1 MVSVVDGKSPKHEK
15 LTVLCPALTV
25 LALHVGLPRIIICVA
40 HVSNF
45 AGVFL
50 SSLWFEGDA
59 LGKVELPALFE
70 GQVSL
75 LGIRENF
82 AILQQ
87 INGDIRRVEATDMA
101 DQGVLLSVLSGKMA
115 VHLNLG
121 TGCFPLYCDVQHT
134 EQGKSDDCSHFW

>member
-1 MVSVVDGKSPKHEK
+1 M
-15 LTVLCPALTV
+15 
-25 LALHVGLPRIIICVA
+25 
-40 HVSNF
+40 SNF

-50 SSLWFEGDA
+50 SSLWFEGDT

-87 INGDIRRVEATDMA
+87 INGDIRRVEATHMA
-101 DQGVLLSVLSGKMA
+101 DQGVLLSILSRKMA

-121 TGCFPLYCDVQHT
+121 TG
-134 EQGKSDDCSHFW
+134 